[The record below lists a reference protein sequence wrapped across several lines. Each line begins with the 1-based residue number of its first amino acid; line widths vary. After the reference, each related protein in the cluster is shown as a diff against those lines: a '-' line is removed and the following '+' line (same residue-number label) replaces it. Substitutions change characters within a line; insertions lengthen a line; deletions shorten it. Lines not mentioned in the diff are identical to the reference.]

1 MKPRSS
7 LLQAVLLAPIV
18 LSALGCPKGTA
29 GQAAPKECQQMG
41 QQCELEPG
49 KLGACA
55 YKSDCTG
62 AGCLYCQS
70 QH

>member
-1 MKPRSS
+1 MARTS
-7 LLQAVLLAPIV
+7 LLGTAILVVLPL
-18 LSALGCPKGTA
+18 LLWGCPKGTSTRR
-29 GQAAPKECQQMG
+29 APEPCKQFG

-55 YKSDCTG
+55 YKTGCTTS
-62 AGCLYCQS
+62 ACLYCQS